1 MNAERRKA
9 IGYIRVSTNGQARNG
24 YGLETQ
30 RERIESF
37 CKAEGFDLIG
47 IVPDVMS
54 GKRSDKL
61 YGRYAAVAAIQA
73 GLANVLVIN
82 AMDRATR
89 DMLDGLKLLRQAT
102 IEGWRVVGVDGTDS
116 ATVDTLVLNAKLLV
130 AEEERKLISK
140 RTKQGLIAARQAG
153 KQLGKPSTIDRKTIN
168 QIVKLRNDGL
178 GAKAIAKAL
187 TDKGIPAPRGPVWH
201 FSTVRNVLKRE
212 EVS

>member
-24 YGLETQ
+24 YGLEAQ

-187 TDKGIPAPRGPVWH
+187 TDKGVPAPRGPVWH

>member
-24 YGLETQ
+24 YGLEAQ

-153 KQLGKPSTIDRKTIN
+153 KQLG
-168 QIVKLRNDGL
+168 
-178 GAKAIAKAL
+178 
-187 TDKGIPAPRGPVWH
+187 
-201 FSTVRNVLKRE
+201 
-212 EVS
+212 